1 MANSVVA
8 RFGVHGGRNRYS
20 RHRWRSSLTVQAFL
34 VVKPALTNQFY
45 AIGVLGFFAILP
57 LCAFFHGD
65 TEKSGTFPPSKDIDM
80 TDSSIDQT
88 TDENVLTIDRRTA
101 DRRADNTTSDV
112 GNTDTLDTGVVKEP
126 RRKKQRRRH
135 IDPTT
140 CERDYSNPEIEFMRA
155 MDDYKRDA
163 GRMFPTCS
171 EVLEVIRSLG
181 YYQLT
186 EEQAEMLGLEEE
198 VSEQDENSA
207 DSMTDES
214 EDFVDA

>member
-1 MANSVVA
+1 
-8 RFGVHGGRNRYS
+8 
-20 RHRWRSSLTVQAFL
+20 
-34 VVKPALTNQFY
+34 
-45 AIGVLGFFAILP
+45 
-57 LCAFFHGD
+57 
-65 TEKSGTFPPSKDIDM
+65 M

-88 TDENVLTIDRRTA
+88 NEDNVLTLDRRTA
-101 DRRADNTTSDV
+101 DRRAKNTTDAEGSA
-112 GNTDTLDTGVVKEP
+112 DTLDTGVVAEP

-186 EEQAEMLGLEEE
+186 EEQADMLGFEEE
-198 VSEQDENSA
+198 APKADESETEPVSE
-207 DSMTDES
+207 ES
-214 EDFVDA
+214 EDFIDA